1 MGFIYVPICMVD
13 IWLALKLLS
22 LYLVV
27 LAKDRRTASELK
39 FQTFGK
45 EKLID
50 PVWVSCSYLVR
61 LTEVRVEGKGSLN
74 TAADTLSCG

>member
-1 MGFIYVPICMVD
+1 M
-13 IWLALKLLS
+13 
-22 LYLVV
+22 V
-27 LAKDRRTASELK
+27 LAKDRLTASELK
-39 FQTFGK
+39 FQTFGKEKLQTFGK

-61 LTEVRVEGKGSLN
+61 LTEVRVEGKGGLN